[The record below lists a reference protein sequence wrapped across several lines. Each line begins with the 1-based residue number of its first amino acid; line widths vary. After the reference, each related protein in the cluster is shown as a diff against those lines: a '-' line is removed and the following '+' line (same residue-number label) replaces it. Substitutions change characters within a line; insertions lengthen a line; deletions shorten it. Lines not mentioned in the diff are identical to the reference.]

1 MKNIETTVHF
11 EDLWE
16 KCENINTDISS
27 DSISSILDELLLK
40 INLYRIIDEQ
50 NKIDLNELKI
60 IKSRTFG
67 EILLTLTKLSLKD
80 DINVFSELEVAF
92 KVRLG

>member
-1 MKNIETTVHF
+1 MSNSEAISHF

-16 KCENINTDISS
+16 KCESINTDISS

-40 INLYRIIDEQ
+40 INLYRTIDEQ
-50 NKIDLNELKI
+50 NKFDLNELKI
-60 IKSRTFG
+60 IKSRTLG

-80 DINVFSELEVAF
+80 DINVFSALEVAF
-92 KVRLG
+92 KARLV